1 LAALFP
7 YSRVNPSMH
16 LVYLCGEY
24 PPASHGG
31 IGTFTRAMAHAM
43 TARGHTVT
51 VLGVQRG
58 LTAVHD
64 ARDGLVRC
72 YVSPRVRAACGR
84 RGGGVGALAHARALG
99 RALAAVHA
107 LADENSRAL
116 WSHASTSAS

>member
-1 LAALFP
+1 
-7 YSRVNPSMH
+7 MH

-31 IGTFTRAMAHAM
+31 IGSFTRAMAHAM

-58 LTAVHD
+58 LSAVPD
-64 ARDGLVRC
+64 ERDGLVRVLRLPSC
-72 YVSPRVRAACGR
+72 
-84 RGGGVGALAHARALG
+84 GGGVGALADARALG